1 MWWARWRP
9 REIALPGKILVTAGG
24 PWVCPG
30 EGLAGGRALFAA
42 VCEAS
47 WLLLSLPSS
56 IAFLLVAL
64 NLQTPLS
71 FGNA

>member
-1 MWWARWRP
+1 MWRARWWP
-9 REIALPGKILVTAGG
+9 RATAPPGKILVTAGR

-47 WLLLSLPSS
+47 WLLLGLPSS
-56 IAFLLVAL
+56 TAFLLVAL